1 MSLAVGVEKVVSQA
15 AAVDGMLYLFG
26 NVGLVGRQEKVVAAT
41 AKLFQP
47 MIFQG
52 YFRVVGEPKEG
63 AKPQRFIV

>member
-1 MSLAVGVEKVVSQA
+1 MSLAIRVEKVVSQT

-26 NVGLVGRQEKVVAAT
+26 NIGLVGRQEEVVAAT

-52 YFRVVGEPKEG
+52 YF
-63 AKPQRFIV
+63 